1 MKGKLSIVTRYIL
14 GLLFFVFGGAGLFN
28 LIPPPPDLPPEML
41 TFMGGL
47 MVTKY
52 FFPLLKLTET
62 LCGLLLLLGIA
73 PALVLIVLAPI
84 TLNIFLVH
92 LFLTPTLQNLMMPI
106 FILALHIISA
116 TYYWP
121 LYAPLFKKFKR

>member
-1 MKGKLSIVTRYIL
+1 MKEKLPIITRYIL

-41 TFMGGL
+41 TFMSGL

-92 LFLTPTLQNLMMPI
+92 LFLTPTPQNLVMPI
-106 FILALHIISA
+106 FIVAFHIISA

-121 LYAPLFKKFKR
+121 LYAPLFKRFKR